1 MFVCCLTP
9 PLRARQTLNAPPTRR
24 AACPGPAAGGQG
36 ARARSRTPT
45 TSRSPTRIAGVLV
58 RQEHETQTVTLVL
71 DATIAI
77 ATHAD
82 EREARVRE
90 IEQIS
95 RSLPEGSYGS
105 RNLKR

>member
-1 MFVCCLTP
+1 
-9 PLRARQTLNAPPTRR
+9 
-24 AACPGPAAGGQG
+24 
-36 ARARSRTPT
+36 
-45 TSRSPTRIAGVLV
+45 
-58 RQEHETQTVTLVL
+58 LVL